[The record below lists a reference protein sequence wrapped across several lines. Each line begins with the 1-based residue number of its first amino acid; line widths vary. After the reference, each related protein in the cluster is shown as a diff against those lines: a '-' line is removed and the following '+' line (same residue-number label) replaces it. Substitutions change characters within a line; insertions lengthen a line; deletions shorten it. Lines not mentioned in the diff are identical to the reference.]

1 MVYFQR
7 LEEPFLKMEG
17 TCYLHE
23 EMIGRL
29 YTMYELRS
37 AVSIRRVTGQQAAAE
52 NGRGRVVA
60 AVNNRGFLMIAQ
72 EAT

>member
-29 YTMYELRS
+29 NTLYELRS
-37 AVSIRRVTGQQAAAE
+37 AVSIRRVTGQQ
-52 NGRGRVVA
+52 VA
-60 AVNNRGFLMIAQ
+60 V
-72 EAT
+72 